1 MHNLNRIRRAGLPCP
16 EVVCLKKHVLV
27 MKFIGQDGKPAPTL
41 KEALLSSAQVQK
53 AYEDTVGIMSK
64 MYVECNLIHA
74 DLSEFNLLWFRNQV
88 CESSFLRPFAPFLTL
103 SLSPLLVIRGHRC
116 QSVCPADSP
125 QRPRLPPSRLL
136 QRNERE

>member
-88 CESSFLRPFAPFLTL
+88 CESSFLRPFAPSLTRSL
-103 SLSPLLVIRGHRC
+103 ASPRHQGSSMSVSLSCRLTPT
-116 QSVCPADSP
+116 PSP
-125 QRPRLPPSRLL
+125 SSF
-136 QRNERE
+136 ETAST